1 MVNSFNRV
9 NAEREVIQTCAI
21 VVNATNG
28 IEHAT
33 RRMMDYARD
42 RGLARVPLGRWG
54 TPEEIAK
61 LALFLCSDA
70 AAYITGETVIADGGF
85 VLG

>member
-1 MVNSFNRV
+1 MTVETAKAGNKS
-9 NAEREVIQTCAI
+9 
-21 VVNATNG
+21 
-28 IEHAT
+28 
-33 RRMMDYARD
+33 D

-61 LALFLCSDA
+61 LAVFLASDA
-70 AAYITGETVIADGGF
+70 AAYVTGETLIADGGF